1 MYILGVKLFL
11 SSSGVNPGILF
22 LPQNFFIILSFFVKQ
37 ISAFYFHAVKTGYF
51 IYAAFV
57 SVN

>member
-1 MYILGVKLFL
+1 MYILGFKIFL
-11 SSSGVNPGILF
+11 SSSGVILLF
-22 LPQNFFIILSFFVKQ
+22 YFVPIKFIIILSFFVKQ
-37 ISAFYFHAVKTGYF
+37 ISSFYFHAVKRGYF

>member
-1 MYILGVKLFL
+1 LFYLLVGLILLFYFVPL
-11 SSSGVNPGILF
+11 KFI
-22 LPQNFFIILSFFVKQ
+22 IILSFFVKQ
-37 ISAFYFHAVKTGYF
+37 ISAFYFHAVKRGYF

>member
-1 MYILGVKLFL
+1 MYILGVKIVL
-11 SSSGVNPGILF
+11 SPSGVNPVIYFVPLKF
-22 LPQNFFIILSFFVKQ
+22 IIILSFFGKQ
-37 ISAFYFHAVKTGYF
+37 ISAFYFHAVKRGYF